1 MMMWDLESILLLKHV
16 FSIILKAN
24 PHCKLLAT
32 DFHPK
37 SSHGMF
43 VPVTHAIF
51 LISNSEQVK
60 YGTGF
65 SNEIGT
71 KLRDW
76 AVGQALGS
84 CYCWAALS
92 SNDSKTL

>member
-1 MMMWDLESILLLKHV
+1 MSALKKKTI
-16 FSIILKAN
+16 SDRYN
-24 PHCKLLAT
+24 PKNIKSN
-32 DFHPK
+32 DIKEGWSEPK
-37 SSHGMF
+37 
-43 VPVTHAIF
+43 T
-51 LISNSEQVK
+51 
-60 YGTGF
+60 YWYTGF
-65 SNEIGT
+65 SSQIGT